1 MPRIHGRP
9 RAGGR
14 SLRWRAVT
22 ACTALGIAVAGAV
35 LPATTASAAP
45 DATPG
50 TVVSSTPLASNLWI
64 PGTGQA
70 DRVTYWSTG
79 PDGAPVQTTGAVYV
93 PKGAP
98 PAGGWPVLSW
108 AHGTVGLAPDC
119 APSVAGPAARDR
131 DMDYLG
137 TWMSK
142 GYAIVAT
149 DYAFVG
155 NPGVMPYLD
164 GKVEAHNV
172 VDMVKA
178 GRNLDSSLSN
188 KWVVIGQSQGGGAA
202 ITTAR
207 YATEFG
213 GPGLDYRG
221 AVGTGV
227 PAYIESI
234 VATFAPGFP
243 PVALPAGMTAYGM
256 YILAGLNV
264 SHPELN
270 VPSYLNATGKQW
282 LQKAST
288 MCLEP
293 FENEIKGT
301 VLSSLLTKPLSSLNA
316 NGLLSS
322 YMGVPESGYDK
333 PFLIGQGLK
342 DTDIVMPATLLF
354 GTRLVANHQPVT
366 FKTYPT
372 DHSGT
377 MAASL
382 PDSVPFVQKLFA
394 GQTPAPGFGS
404 AGGSGSVSGS
414 AGTASAG
421 AVGTLLGSSGS

>member
-1 MPRIHGRP
+1 MFMPRIPGRRSP
-9 RAGGR
+9 GSP
-14 SLRWRAVT
+14 SLRRRTVT
-22 ACTALGIAVAGAV
+22 VLAALGIAAGGAT
-35 LPATTASAAP
+35 LPATSASATPAT
-45 DATPG
+45 TPG
-50 TVVSSTPLASNLWI
+50 TVISNQPLAQNQWI
-64 PGTGQA
+64 PGTA
-70 DRVTYWSTG
+70 EAYRVTYWSTG
-79 PDGAPVQTTGAVYV
+79 PDGNAVETTGSVYV
-93 PKGAP
+93 PSGTP
-98 PAGGWPVLSW
+98 PEGGWPVISW

-119 APSVAGPAARDR
+119 APSTTGASARD
-131 DMDYLG
+131 MQYLG

-142 GYAIVAT
+142 GYAVVAS

-155 NPGVMPYLD
+155 HPGVMPYLD
-164 GKVEAHNV
+164 GTVEAHNV

-178 GRNLDSSLSN
+178 GRNLDKHLSN

-207 YATEFG
+207 YATQFG
-213 GPGLDYRG
+213 GPELEYRG

-227 PAYIESI
+227 PAYIENI
-234 VATFAPGFP
+234 VAAFAPGFP
-243 PVALPAGMTAYGM
+243 PIALPAGMTAYGM

-264 SHPELN
+264 SHPELD

-301 VLSSLLTKPLSSLNA
+301 VLASLLAKPLSGLNA
-316 NGLLSS
+316 NGLLSG

-333 PFLIGQGLK
+333 PFFIGQGLK
-342 DTDIVMPATLLF
+342 DTDIVMPSTLLF
-354 GTRLVANHQPVT
+354 GTRLVANGQPVT
-366 FKTYPT
+366 FRTYPT

-382 PDSVPFVQKLFA
+382 PDSVPFVQELFA

-404 AGGSGSVSGS
+404 AGGSGSVSGN

-421 AVGTLLGSSGS
+421 VVGTLLGSSGS